1 MSNEQRYP
9 IILAHG
15 IARFDFLLN
24 YFIKTFDALGL
35 SVVPANDGLH
45 YFKGIASHL
54 RKHGFDVYH
63 SSVSFAADVEQR
75 AGDLRDEVNQV
86 LAVKNQEKVH
96 IIAHSM
102 GGLDARHMIVNHD
115 MAARVSSLTTI
126 GTPHLGTSC
135 ADWALAHQGDEF
147 IKVIEKVIDLGG
159 FRDLARDACNKFNE
173 DAQEQEAANSVV
185 YRAYAASQKQKL
197 VFTPLQKSW
206 DIVNESEGD
215 NDGLVSV
222 TSQLW
227 QSQLVTPQGA
237 VKHIEQKRFPVG
249 ADHLNEI
256 GWWDLNEMREVAWWK
271 TSIVTAI
278 RDYEQ
283 RIKNIYLDIA
293 SQLGQS

>member
-1 MSNEQRYP
+1 MSNEKKYP

-24 YFIKTFDALGL
+24 FFSKTFDALGL
-35 SVVPANDGLH
+35 NVDSPNDALH

-54 RKHGFDVYH
+54 RSHGFDVYH
-63 SSVSFAADVEQR
+63 SSVSFAARVDKR
-75 AGDLRDEVNQV
+75 AEDLRNEVNKV
-86 LAVKNQEKVH
+86 LTLRGQEKVH

-115 MAARVSSLTTI
+115 MAAKISSLTTI
-126 GTPHLGTSC
+126 GTPHLGTPF
-135 ADWALAHQGDEF
+135 ANWGLAHQGDEF
-147 IKVIEKVIDLGG
+147 IRVIGKVIDLGG
-159 FRDLARDACNKFNE
+159 FRDLALEACNAFNE
-173 DAQEQEAANSVV
+173 QAREQEAANSVV

-206 DIVNESEGD
+206 DIINDSEGD

-227 QSQLVTPQGA
+227 QSQLATPQGA
-237 VKHIEQKRFPVG
+237 VKHIEQKRFLVG

-256 GWWDLNEMREVAWWK
+256 GWWDLNEIRELAWWK

-278 RDYEQ
+278 RDYEL
-283 RIKNIYLDIA
+283 RIKNVYLDIA
-293 SQLGQS
+293 TQL

>member
-1 MSNEQRYP
+1 MSNAKYP

-24 YFIKTFDALGL
+24 YFSKTFDALGL
-35 SVVPANDGLH
+35 SLVAANDALH
-45 YFKGIASHL
+45 YFKGIAGHL
-54 RKHGFDVYH
+54 RTHGFDVYH
-63 SSVSFAADVEQR
+63 SSVSFAAGVEQR
-75 AGDLRDEVNQV
+75 AEDLRHEVNKV
-86 LAVKNQEKVH
+86 LGLKNQEKVH

-115 MAARVSSLTTI
+115 MAGKISSLTTI
-126 GTPHLGTSC
+126 GTPHLGTSF
-135 ADWALAHQGDEF
+135 ADWGLAHQGDEF
-147 IKVIEKVIDLGG
+147 IEIIGRVIDLGG
-159 FRDLARDACNKFNE
+159 FRDLAQGACNDFNE
-173 DAQEQEAANSVV
+173 QATEKEAANSVV

-206 DIVNESEGD
+206 DIINDSEGD

-227 QSQLVTPQGA
+227 RSQLITPQGT
-237 VKHIEQKRFPVG
+237 VKHIEQKLFPVG

-256 GWWDLNEMREVAWWK
+256 GWWDLNEMREIPWWK

-278 RDYEQ
+278 RDYEL
-283 RIKNIYLDIA
+283 RIKDVYLDIA
-293 SQLGQS
+293 KSL

>member
-1 MSNEQRYP
+1 MPNPKYP

-24 YFIKTFDALGL
+24 FFSKTFDALGL
-35 SVVPANDGLH
+35 SVDSPNDALH

-54 RKHGFDVYH
+54 RTHGFDVYH
-63 SSVSFAADVEQR
+63 SSVSFAARVDRR
-75 AGDLRDEVNQV
+75 AEDLRNEVNKV
-86 LAVKNQEKVH
+86 LTLREQEKVH

-115 MAARVSSLTTI
+115 MAAKVSSLTTI
-126 GTPHLGTSC
+126 GTPHLGTSF
-135 ADWALAHQGDEF
+135 ANWGLAHQGDEF
-147 IKVIEKVIDLGG
+147 IKIIGNVIDLGG
-159 FRDLARDACNKFNE
+159 FRDLALEACSAFNE
-173 DAQEQEAANSVV
+173 QAREQEATNSVV

-206 DIVNESEGD
+206 DIINDSEGD

-222 TSQLW
+222 KSQLW
-227 QSQLVTPQGA
+227 QSQLVASGT
-237 VKHIEQKRFPVG
+237 VKQIEQKLFPVA

-256 GWWDLNEMREVAWWK
+256 GWWDLNEMRELAWWK

-278 RDYEQ
+278 RDYEL
-283 RIKNIYLDIA
+283 RIKNVYLDIA
-293 SQLGQS
+293 KSL